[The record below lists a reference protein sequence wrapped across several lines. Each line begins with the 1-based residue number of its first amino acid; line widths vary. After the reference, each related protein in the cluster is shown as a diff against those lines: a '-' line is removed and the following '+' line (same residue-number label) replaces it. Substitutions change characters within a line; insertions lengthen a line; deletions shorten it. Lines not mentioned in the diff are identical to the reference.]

1 VGRGEEPASGEG
13 GGGGCACSVVVTYHT
28 PDTPD
33 TRSAQAGAVRSR
45 YQTDALEGVPMK
57 ATKVTASQG
66 RIVPGPMEWAGP
78 AVTDR
83 QLAGLFTRRSAAGP
97 AKASSVGILSTYPPT
112 QCGIATFTASLTAAL
127 TASLV
132 ADLSILSVGI
142 VRVGPAQPSRHDP
155 RVVLD
160 LAGHSVSDNRDAARV
175 LNKFD
180 VAIIQHEYGIY
191 GGADGDQ
198 ILDIL
203 ELLEVPVVLV
213 VHTVLSEPTPHQRF
227 VLEMLTQSVDTVV
240 TMSPAG
246 RRRLLDDYRVEPHRV
261 VLIPHGA
268 PVEDEP
274 VRVSAQGRRP
284 TVLTWGLLGPGK
296 GIEWGI
302 DALSAMSLP
311 HLQPRYVI
319 AGQTHP
325 KVLAGQGESYRDFL
339 VRRAQSRGVGHLV
352 EFEAGFISPG
362 RLRELLREADV
373 VLLPYDSHEQIT
385 SGVLTEAMASRVPVV
400 STSFPHAV
408 DLLGDGRG
416 GTLVPHGEP
425 AAIAAALTRILVEPG
440 VAAAMSAHNATVTR
454 LVGWPAV
461 AARYR
466 ELLDTLVRRP
476 SVLRR

>member
-1 VGRGEEPASGEG
+1 MTRIEETGSQ
-13 GGGGCACSVVVTYHT
+13 
-28 PDTPD
+28 
-33 TRSAQAGAVRSR
+33 TR
-45 YQTDALEGVPMK
+45 T
-57 ATKVTASQG
+57 
-66 RIVPGPMEWAGP
+66 VPGPMEWAGP
-78 AVTDR
+78 AVADR
-83 QLAGLFTRRSAAGP
+83 QLARLFTGRSTTEQ

-127 TASLV
+127 V
-132 ADLSILSVGI
+132 ADAPTLSVGI
-142 VRVGPAQPSRHDP
+142 VRVGPAQPSPHDP

-160 LAGHSVSDNRDAARV
+160 LAGHSASDNRDAARA

-180 VAIIQHEYGIY
+180 IAIIQHEYGIY

-198 ILDIL
+198 VLDIL
-203 ELLEVPVVLV
+203 ELLEVPVILL

-227 VLEMLTQSVDTVV
+227 VLEMLTRSADTVV
-240 TMSPAG
+240 TMSRAG
-246 RRRLLDDYRVEPHRV
+246 RRRLLDDYRVEPQKV
-261 VLIPHGA
+261 ILIPHGA

-274 VRVSAQGRRP
+274 ARMSAQGRRP

-325 KVLAGQGESYRDFL
+325 KVLAGEGESYRDSL
-339 VRRAQSRGVGHLV
+339 VRRAESRGVGHLV
-352 EFEAGFISPG
+352 EFEAGFITPG

-400 STSFPHAV
+400 STTFPHAV
-408 DLLGDGRG
+408 DLLSDGQG
-416 GTLVPHGEP
+416 GTLVPHEEP

-440 VAAAMSAHNATVTR
+440 VAAAMSAHNATLTR
-454 LVGWPAV
+454 LVSWPAV
-461 AARYR
+461 AGRYR
-466 ELLDTLVRRP
+466 ELFDTLIRRP
-476 SVLRR
+476 FLLRQ